1 MRQTHPMNQ
10 TLPLQTRLRSLALAL
25 LLAAGGLAVSGASPL
40 PVAAADNAIPEIP
53 SCATLLA
60 RKVTFNATTVA
71 IEGEQLTKER
81 LRKQWATSVLDPMH
95 RLPSNYVPTT
105 LTWITT
111 QAVASP
117 TKGVFLLRRSAATAL
132 RSMFLAAREADVQLR
147 IISAYRSYQ
156 TQKTTFAYWVAQ
168 SGLQLARKY
177 SAIPGHSEH
186 QLGTAVDLGTL
197 GAGAPWGSASFATS
211 PTAIWLTENA
221 YKFGF
226 VRSYPAGAKRVAL
239 SCYGSEPW
247 HWRYV
252 GLNLAY
258 EIVCSEQVPRI
269 FLWNKQYGGERV
281 IGENCGALQVPEGYP
296 VDGDADGDGVLDE
309 VDNCPDVFNPD
320 QLDSDANGIGDAC
333 EPVVSPSPEPTPTP
347 TP

>member
-1 MRQTHPMNQ
+1 
-10 TLPLQTRLRSLALAL
+10 
-25 LLAAGGLAVSGASPL
+25 
-40 PVAAADNAIPEIP
+40 
-53 SCATLLA
+53 
-60 RKVTFNATTVA
+60 
-71 IEGEQLTKER
+71 
-81 LRKQWATSVLDPMH
+81 
-95 RLPSNYVPTT
+95 
-105 LTWITT
+105 
-111 QAVASP
+111 
-117 TKGVFLLRRSAATAL
+117 
-132 RSMFLAAREADVQLR
+132 MFLAAREEEVQLR

-281 IGENCGALQVPEGYP
+281 IGENCGALEVPEGYP
-296 VDGDADGDGVLDE
+296 VDGDVDGDGVLDE
-309 VDNCPDVFNPD
+309 VDNCPDLFNPD

-333 EPVVSPSPEPTPTP
+333 EPAVSPSPEPTPTP

>member
-1 MRQTHPMNQ
+1 MRQTPLMNQ
-10 TLPLQTRLRSLALAL
+10 RPLLRIRARSLALAL
-25 LLAAGGLAVSGASPL
+25 LVAAGGFAVNGTVPA
-40 PVAAADNAIPEIP
+40 VVAADNQIPEIP

-60 RKVTFNATTVA
+60 RKVTFNATTVS
-71 IEGEQLTKER
+71 IEGEELTKER
-81 LRKQWATSVLDPMH
+81 LRKQWATSVLDPMY
-95 RLPSNYVPTT
+95 RLSSNYVPTT

-132 RSMFLAAREADVQLR
+132 RNMFLAAREAEVQLR

-156 TQKTTFAYWVAQ
+156 TQKTTFAYWVEQ
-168 SGLQLARKY
+168 SGLRLARKY

-211 PTAIWLTENA
+211 PTAVWLTENA

-281 IGENCGALQVPEGYP
+281 IGENCAELQVPVGYP
-296 VDGDADGDGVLDE
+296 VYGDADGDGVLDE
-309 VDNCPDVFNPD
+309 VDNCPEAFNPD
-320 QLDSDANGIGDAC
+320 QLDSDGNGIGDAC
-333 EPVVSPSPEPTPTP
+333 EPEVSPSPEPTPTP
-347 TP
+347 

>member
-1 MRQTHPMNQ
+1 
-10 TLPLQTRLRSLALAL
+10 
-25 LLAAGGLAVSGASPL
+25 
-40 PVAAADNAIPEIP
+40 
-53 SCATLLA
+53 LA

-132 RSMFLAAREADVQLR
+132 RSMFLAARETEVQLR

-156 TQKTTFAYWVAQ
+156 TQKTTFAYWVEQ

-211 PTAIWLTENA
+211 PTAVWLAENA

-226 VRSYPAGAKRVAL
+226 VRSYPTGAKKVAL

-281 IGENCGALQVPEGYP
+281 IGESCAELQVPEGYP
-296 VDGDADGDGVLDE
+296 VDGDVDGDGVLDE
-309 VDNCPDVFNPD
+309 ADNCPDVFNPD

-333 EPVVSPSPEPTPTP
+333 EPAPTPTP
-347 TP
+347 

>member
-1 MRQTHPMNQ
+1 MRQTPLMNQ
-10 TLPLQTRLRSLALAL
+10 RPLLRIRARSLALAL
-25 LLAAGGLAVSGASPL
+25 LVAAGGFAVNGTVPA
-40 PVAAADNAIPEIP
+40 VVAADNQIPEIP

-60 RKVTFNATTVA
+60 RKVTFNATTVS
-71 IEGEQLTKER
+71 IEGEELTKER
-81 LRKQWATSVLDPMH
+81 LRKQWATSVLDPMY
-95 RLPSNYVPTT
+95 RLSSSYVPTT

-132 RSMFLAAREADVQLR
+132 RNMFLAAREAEVQLR

-156 TQKTTFAYWVAQ
+156 TQKTTFAYWVEQ
-168 SGLQLARKY
+168 SGLRLARKY

-211 PTAIWLTENA
+211 PTAVWLTENA

-281 IGENCGALQVPEGYP
+281 IGENCAELQVPEGYP

-309 VDNCPDVFNPD
+309 VDNCPDAFNPD
-320 QLDSDANGIGDAC
+320 QLDSDGNGIGDAC
-333 EPVVSPSPEPTPTP
+333 EPEVSPSPEPTPTP
-347 TP
+347 

>member
-1 MRQTHPMNQ
+1 MRHTLSMNRRP
-10 TLPLQTRLRSLALAL
+10 LLQTRLRSSALAL
-25 LLAAGGLAVSGASPL
+25 LLAAGGLVVSGASPL
-40 PVAAADNAIPEIP
+40 SVAAADNAIPKIP

-60 RKVTFNATTVA
+60 RKITFNATTVA
-71 IEGEQLTKER
+71 IEGQKLTKER
-81 LRKQWATSVLDPMH
+81 LRTQWATSVLDPMH
-95 RLPSNYVPTT
+95 RLPASYVPTT

-132 RSMFLAAREADVQLR
+132 RRMFLAAGEAEVQLR
-147 IISAYRSYQ
+147 IVSAYRSYQ
-156 TQKTTFAYWVAQ
+156 SQKATFAYWVAQ
-168 SGLQLARKY
+168 SGLRLARKY
-177 SAIPGHSEH
+177 RAIPGHSEH

-197 GAGAPWGSASFATS
+197 GVGARWGSASFATS
-211 PTAIWLTENA
+211 PTAIWLDENA

-269 FLWNKQYGGERV
+269 FLWNRQYGGERV
-281 IGENCGALQVPEGYP
+281 IGENCGELEVPEGYP
-296 VDGDADGDGVLDE
+296 VDGDADSDGVLDE
-309 VDNCPDVFNPD
+309 VDNCPEVSNPD

-333 EPVVSPSPEPTPTP
+333 ELAPTLTP
-347 TP
+347 

>member
-1 MRQTHPMNQ
+1 MEYPIVRNRTQASRWREP
-10 TLPLQTRLRSLALAL
+10 RAFALAVL
-25 LLAAGGLAVSGASPL
+25 FVFATAGVKPSSVLAA
-40 PVAAADNAIPEIP
+40 DDAIPEIP

-156 TQKTTFAYWVAQ
+156 TQKTTFAYWVEQ

-281 IGENCGALQVPEGYP
+281 IGESCGALQVPEGYP

-309 VDNCPDVFNPD
+309 VDNCPDLFNPD

-333 EPVVSPSPEPTPTP
+333 EPAVSPSPEPTPTP

>member
-1 MRQTHPMNQ
+1 
-10 TLPLQTRLRSLALAL
+10 
-25 LLAAGGLAVSGASPL
+25 
-40 PVAAADNAIPEIP
+40 
-53 SCATLLA
+53 LA
-60 RKVTFNATTVA
+60 RKVTFNATTVS
-71 IEGEQLTKER
+71 IEGEELTKER
-81 LRKQWATSVLDPMH
+81 LRKQWATSVLDPMY
-95 RLPSNYVPTT
+95 RLSSNYVPTT

-132 RSMFLAAREADVQLR
+132 RSMFLAAREEEVQLR

-269 FLWNKQYGGERV
+269 FLWNKPYGGERV
-281 IGENCGALQVPEGYP
+281 IGENCGALQAPEGYP
-296 VDGDADGDGVLDE
+296 VDGDVDGDGVLDE

>member
-1 MRQTHPMNQ
+1 MRQTYFMNQ

-25 LLAAGGLAVSGASPL
+25 LLAAGGLAVSGTSPL

-156 TQKTTFAYWVAQ
+156 TQKTTFAYWVEQ

-281 IGENCGALQVPEGYP
+281 IGEHCAGLQVPEGYP
-296 VDGDADGDGVLDE
+296 VDGDGDGDGVLDE

-333 EPVVSPSPEPTPTP
+333 EPAPTPTP
-347 TP
+347 